1 MQVYVAEV
9 YSIEEDG
16 GPLLY
21 DRRRIEALDK
31 DDATSKANCWVDT
44 TRIARKA
51 THLRVRLGSDIIY
64 QRRRARSA
72 HWLRVG

>member
-9 YSIEEDG
+9 YAIDEDG

-21 DRRRIEALDK
+21 DRRRIEAIDT

-44 TRIARKA
+44 ARIARKA
-51 THLRVRLGSDIIY
+51 THLRVRLGPAVIY
-64 QRRRARSA
+64 QRARSA
-72 HWLRVG
+72 RWLKVC